1 MKYSLIYI
9 FFILQNWTY
18 LFSFWFWKFHLVFE
32 YFIYFFQILLAL
44 LKRIWIFEWRW
55 EREVFP
61 CVVLTGIRIYKFHLS
76 IFNLLKEFV
85 MIVEERMWIITQIRS
100 CIRVDSIFKGWINNS
115 KNFSES
121 FEFEVQISLFL
132 PVFVASN
139 SVMIATT
146 IGFTKNQF
154 FIRIAFKCGS

>member
-9 FFILQNWTY
+9 FFTLQNWTY

-85 MIVEERMWIITQIRS
+85 MIAEERMWIITQICS

-146 IGFTKNQF
+146 IGFTTNQF